1 MDTNYWANESYVKR
15 LVISLSLYDKLL
27 VPDNKLEG
35 LQMKTIDLTNRTYV
49 VMGVA
54 NKRSIA
60 WAIARSLADAG
71 ARLIFTYAGERLE
84 KNVRT
89 LAETLNGDHL
99 VLPCDITDDAE
110 IESTF
115 AEIRQQVG
123 VIHGLAHC
131 IAFANKEELEGEY
144 LNVTRD
150 GYLLAQNVSAY
161 SFTAVCKAAR
171 PLMSEGGSII
181 TMTYLGGERVVK
193 NYNVMGVAKAALD
206 ASVMYLANDLGK
218 DGIRVNAI
226 SAGPIRTLAAK
237 GIGGFNDV
245 LKEIE
250 EKSPLRKTTT
260 QEEVGDTAL
269 FLVSDL
275 ARGITGE
282 IMHVDGGY
290 NKLSLS

>member
-1 MDTNYWANESYVKR
+1 LKA
-15 LVISLSLYDKLL
+15 
-27 VPDNKLEG
+27 
-35 LQMKTIDLTNRTYV
+35 IDLSNRTYV

-60 WAIARSLADAG
+60 WAIAQALAG
-71 ARLIFTYAGERLE
+71 AGANLVFTYAGERLE
-84 KNVRT
+84 KNVRS
-89 LAETLNGDHL
+89 LAETLEGEHL
-99 VLPCDITDDAE
+99 VLPCDIANDEE
-110 IESTF
+110 IDKTF
-115 AEIRQQVG
+115 NEIKEKAG

-150 GYLLAQNVSAY
+150 GYLLAQNISAY
-161 SFTAVCKAAR
+161 SLTAVAKAAR

-181 TMTYLGGERVVK
+181 TMTYLGGEKVVR

-206 ASVMYLANDLGK
+206 ASVKYLANDLGK

-237 GIGGFNDV
+237 GIGGFNNV

-250 EKSPLRKTTT
+250 ERAPLRKTTT
-260 QEEVGDTAL
+260 QEEVGDAAL
-269 FLVSDL
+269 FLASDL

-282 IMHVDGGY
+282 ILHVDSGY
-290 NKLSLS
+290 NILSLA

>member
-1 MDTNYWANESYVKR
+1 MYQ
-15 LVISLSLYDKLL
+15 LSLED
-27 VPDNKLEG
+27 
-35 LQMKTIDLTNRTYV
+35 RTFV

-60 WAIARSLADAG
+60 WGISQSLANAG

-84 KNVRT
+84 KNVRQ
-89 LAETLNGDHL
+89 LVETLDRDDHL
-99 VLPCDITDDAE
+99 VLPCDITNDDE
-110 IESTF
+110 IANTF
-115 AEIRQQVG
+115 NQIKDEVG
-123 VIHGLAHC
+123 TIHGLAHC
-131 IAFANKEELEGEY
+131 IAFANKDELEGEY
-144 LNVTRD
+144 LNTTRD
-150 GYLLAQNVSAY
+150 GFLLAQNISAY
-161 SFTAVCKAAR
+161 SLTAVAKEAR

-181 TMTYLGGERVVK
+181 TLTYLGGEKVVK
-193 NYNVMGVAKAALD
+193 NYNVMGVAKASLD
-206 ASVMYLANDLGK
+206 ASVKYLANDLGK

-282 IMHVDGGY
+282 ILHVDGGY
-290 NKLSLS
+290 NILSL